1 MSNDQLA
8 ESEGLQDAQRRERGE
23 RGASLVE
30 YALLLALIA
39 AVCIGA
45 LTFFGSSNGA
55 GLNRSS
61 SCISAASNG
70 DALPQNC
77 P

>member
-1 MSNDQLA
+1 MELDQVA
-8 ESEGLQDAQRRERGE
+8 EDPNNTEGRAE

-39 AVCIGA
+39 VVSLSA
-45 LTFFGSSNGA
+45 LQYFGSSNSS

-61 SCISAASNG
+61 SCFGAAVNG
-70 DALPQNC
+70 EERPGNC
-77 P
+77 